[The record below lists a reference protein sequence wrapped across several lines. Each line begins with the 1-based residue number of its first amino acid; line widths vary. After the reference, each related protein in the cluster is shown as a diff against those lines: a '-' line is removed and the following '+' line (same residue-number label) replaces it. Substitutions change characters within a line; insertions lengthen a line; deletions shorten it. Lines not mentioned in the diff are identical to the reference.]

1 MTLELF
7 IAGTMIISLTFYVL
21 MAGAD
26 YGGGVWDLFASG
38 PRAAAQRA
46 LIAEVIGPIWEAN
59 HVWLILVVVIL
70 FTGFPPAFAVICTGL
85 HIPLT
90 LMLIGIILRGSA
102 FSFRTYDNPD
112 DAVQRRWS
120 RVFAIASSITP
131 IMLGACVGAISSG
144 RLLAPVKVQD
154 YHPGELGAVVGLA
167 ASGAD
172 KELVPFDFFG
182 PWLSPFSLAIGVFA
196 LSLFAFLA
204 ATYLTHETADT
215 GLQKDFRRR
224 ALISQVFVAI
234 MALSVFLLAQQ
245 EAPALWQHLS
255 ASQWALPLHAV
266 TAMVSCGAI
275 VCLWTYRFK
284 LARMFAAGQ
293 STLILW
299 GWAFAQFPY
308 LVRPDLDIFNS
319 AAPQA
324 TLSFLSMALLAG
336 ALLLFPSFYYLLRVF
351 HQARSSAP
359 VSTSSEH

>member
-1 MTLELF
+1 MTLELLV
-7 IAGTMIISLTFYVL
+7 AATMIISLTFYVL

-26 YGGGVWDLFASG
+26 YGGGVWDLFVSG

-46 LIAEVIGPIWEAN
+46 LITEVIGPIWEAN

-70 FTGFPPAFAVICTGL
+70 FTGFPPAFALICTAL

-120 RVFAIASSITP
+120 RVFAIASLITP
-131 IMLGACVGAISSG
+131 IMLGTCVGALSSG
-144 RLLAPVKVQD
+144 RLLAPVKVQN
-154 YHPGELGAVVGLA
+154 YHAGELGPILGLA
-167 ASGAD
+167 ASGAQ
-172 KELVPFDFFG
+172 KTVVPFDFFG
-182 PWLSPFSLAIGVFA
+182 PWLSPFSLSIGFFA

-204 ATYLTHETADT
+204 ATYLTHETADRD
-215 GLQKDFRRR
+215 LQRDFRNR
-224 ALISQVFVAI
+224 ALISQVFVAL
-234 MALSVFLLAQQ
+234 MALTVFLLAQQ

-255 ASQWALPLHAV
+255 SSHWALPLHAV
-266 TAMVSCGAI
+266 TAMISCGALI
-275 VCLWTYRFK
+275 SLWTYKFQ

-324 TLSFLSMALLAG
+324 TLTFLGIALLVG
-336 ALLLFPSFYYLLRVF
+336 ALLLFPSFYYLLHVF
-351 HQARSSAP
+351 HQARTAP
-359 VSTSSEH
+359 APSRAEP